1 MKRAILGIFLMMG
14 LIVPNLTWAS
24 YLNKCL
30 LTVKVLEETSTMTMA
45 INGPQGE
52 FEKSKLTMYIK
63 ILKAEKNGRAD
74 SGCQSLVNQHMRIT
88 IEQPPLTSLVKGQVV
103 QVESIT
109 QDAFPQEG
117 YVTQYKLKN

>member
-1 MKRAILGIFLMMG
+1 MKSAILGIFLMMG

-24 YLNKCL
+24 YLNHCL
-30 LTVKVLEETSTMTMA
+30 LTVKVLEATSTMTMA

-74 SGCQSLVNQHMRIT
+74 SGCQSLVNQRMRIT

-109 QDAFPQEG
+109 KDAFPQEG

>member
-63 ILKAEKNGRAD
+63 ILKAKKNGRAD
-74 SGCQSLVNQHMRIT
+74 SGCQSLVNQRMRIT

-117 YVTQYKLKN
+117 YVTQYNLKN

>member
-52 FEKSKLTMYIK
+52 FEKS
-63 ILKAEKNGRAD
+63 N
-74 SGCQSLVNQHMRIT
+74 
-88 IEQPPLTSLVKGQVV
+88 
-103 QVESIT
+103 
-109 QDAFPQEG
+109 
-117 YVTQYKLKN
+117 

>member
-1 MKRAILGIFLMMG
+1 MEE
-14 LIVPNLTWAS
+14 LIV
-24 YLNKCL
+24 
-30 LTVKVLEETSTMTMA
+30 
-45 INGPQGE
+45 
-52 FEKSKLTMYIK
+52 
-63 ILKAEKNGRAD
+63 D
-74 SGCQSLVNQHMRIT
+74 VNHWSNQRMRIT

>member
-24 YLNKCL
+24 YVNKCL

-45 INGPQGE
+45 INGPQSE

-74 SGCQSLVNQHMRIT
+74 SGCQSLVNQRMRIT

>member
-1 MKRAILGIFLMMG
+1 MKSAILGIFLMMG

-24 YLNKCL
+24 YLNHCL
-30 LTVKVLEETSTMTMA
+30 LTVKVLEATSTMTMA
-45 INGPQGE
+45 INGPQGG

-74 SGCQSLVNQHMRIT
+74 SGCQSLVNQRMRIT
-88 IEQPPLTSLVKGQVV
+88 IEQPPLISLVKGQVV

>member
-1 MKRAILGIFLMMG
+1 MKSAILGIFLMMG

-24 YLNKCL
+24 YLNHCL
-30 LTVKVLEETSTMTMA
+30 LTVKVLEATSTMTMA
-45 INGPQGE
+45 INGPQDE

-74 SGCQSLVNQHMRIT
+74 SGCQSLVNQRMRIT
-88 IEQPPLTSLVKGQVV
+88 IEQPPLTSLVNGQVV

-109 QDAFPQEG
+109 KDAFPQEG

>member
-1 MKRAILGIFLMMG
+1 
-14 LIVPNLTWAS
+14 
-24 YLNKCL
+24 
-30 LTVKVLEETSTMTMA
+30 
-45 INGPQGE
+45 
-52 FEKSKLTMYIK
+52 MYIK

-74 SGCQSLVNQHMRIT
+74 SGCQSLVNQRMRIT

>member
-1 MKRAILGIFLMMG
+1 
-14 LIVPNLTWAS
+14 
-24 YLNKCL
+24 
-30 LTVKVLEETSTMTMA
+30 MA
-45 INGPQGE
+45 INWAQGE

-74 SGCQSLVNQHMRIT
+74 SGCQSLVNQRMRIT
-88 IEQPPLTSLVKGQVV
+88 IEQPPLISLVKGQVV

-109 QDAFPQEG
+109 QDAFPQER